1 MESRQRLQE
10 IFGDLSHD
18 SQRVLGAALGLG
30 QVLAIRRK
38 AMELKS
44 PQRRALIQEE
54 LHEGALDSPDME
66 YSRRNVTNTPNQQ
79 LDGALDS
86 SPDTMMKQRFAEWQ
100 REREA
105 VSRTIQMANLSQV
118 IVIDSDVDT
127 PSPARSVDAEDID
140 DADEDPWMP
149 MQERRGREQQEEA
162 GDNPDNEEE
171 DYDDEDPWLPRH
183 DTHQRAED
191 NDLKENDNQAGDD
204 NVDRSQ
210 RILLQEK
217 EQQQKKEE
225 QQEMDEEGES
235 YDVEGGINYD
245 ISRSPRVRKQDE
257 QFQQQ
262 GQGEDFNEDE
272 ELADAAED
280 DGYED
285 IWQEQAKDE
294 GNSGRGSVLE
304 SRNDV
309 QSSPWKGGS
318 TPAGRGYGTTFSP
331 ALWVDGQGKVPYL
344 GQSQIRKLREQEVD
358 LSAHAEDTPN
368 RVHYYYGK
376 SSPLSAKQR
385 PSPRRVPSSA
395 ISQRQKAA
403 ERYEIESD
411 EQDQPEEPVDYLDF
425 SPEKD
430 LEDQT
435 FQIDPTTRHETEMQR
450 QSDFADNTSISDIAE
465 ELSVHEESLTPRNPK
480 PAQNVQTSSWIQR
493 FTSLTP
499 GWLKAPI
506 QKSNPEN
513 KRLSPPA
520 SRESSSRRG
529 SQDPSPEEQ
538 FEQGSEEEVDLFDQI
553 RQEDAREREKPPD
566 AESVSNFEPRRAT
579 GPQPSNVRALA
590 APEKE
595 QKAKALDGLPRLAT
609 SGYFSNSH
617 YTLLRRLY
625 RLAKRFPQSFPYY
638 PSSAHADIIGDY
650 IWTSDNTYGVPITEL
665 QFAIVY
671 RFRQEL
677 AAQDLRLGG
686 SGWVGW
692 SDADLH
698 RRLVSII
705 IGEQIRE
712 DRKNSFDLRP
722 TRSRPRSILQMG

>member
-1 MESRQRLQE
+1 
-10 IFGDLSHD
+10 
-18 SQRVLGAALGLG
+18 
-30 QVLAIRRK
+30 
-38 AMELKS
+38 MELKS
-44 PQRRALIQEE
+44 PQRRALIEEE

-66 YSRRNVTNTPNQQ
+66 YSRRNVTNTPNHQQ

-105 VSRTIQMANLSQV
+105 VSRTIQMANSSQV
-118 IVIDSDVDT
+118 IIIDSDVDT
-127 PSPARSVDAEDID
+127 PSPERRVDAEDID

-149 MQERRGREQQEEA
+149 RKERGEGEQQEEA
-162 GDNPDNEEE
+162 GGNIDNEEE

-183 DTHQRAED
+183 DAHQGAE
-191 NDLKENDNQAGDD
+191 NYDLEEDDDQEGDD
-204 NVDRSQ
+204 NVDRSP
-210 RILLQEK
+210 RSLLQGK
-217 EQQQKKEE
+217 EQQQRKE
-225 QQEMDEEGES
+225 QQQETDEEGEN

-245 ISRSPRVRKQDE
+245 ISRSPRIRKQDE
-257 QFQQQ
+257 HLQQQ
-262 GQGEDFNEDE
+262 GQGEDLNEDE
-272 ELADAAED
+272 EIADTAED

-304 SRNDV
+304 SRKDV
-309 QSSPWKGGS
+309 QSSPWKDGS
-318 TPAGRGYGTTFSP
+318 TSAGRGYGTTFSP
-331 ALWVDGQGKVPYL
+331 AFWVDGQGKVPYL
-344 GQSQIRKLREQEVD
+344 GQSQIRKLREQKVD

-376 SSPLSAKQR
+376 SSPLSSTQR
-385 PSPRRVPSSA
+385 PSPERVPSSA

-403 ERYEIESD
+403 ERYETESV
-411 EQDQPEEPVDYLDF
+411 EQDQPEELEDYLDF
-425 SPEKD
+425 SPGKD

-450 QSDFADNTSISDIAE
+450 QSDFADNTSIPDLAE
-465 ELSVHEESLTPRNPK
+465 GISVHEESLTPRNPK
-480 PAQNVQTSSWIQR
+480 PAQNVQTSSWVQR
-493 FTSLTP
+493 FASLTP

-513 KRLSPPA
+513 KRSSPPT
-520 SRESSSRRG
+520 SRESSSREG
-529 SQDPSPEEQ
+529 SQVSNPEQ
-538 FEQGSEEEVDLFDQI
+538 QSEQGSEEEVDVFDQI
-553 RQEDAREREKPPD
+553 RQEDAREREGPPD
-566 AESVSNFEPRRAT
+566 ADSVSNFEQQPAP
-579 GPQPSNVRALA
+579 GPQPSDVRALA

-595 QKAKALDGLPRLAT
+595 EKAKALGGLPRLAT
-609 SGYFSNSH
+609 SGYFSNAH

-625 RLAKRFPQSFPYY
+625 RLAKQSPQSFPYY

-692 SDADLH
+692 TDADLH

-712 DRKNSFDLRP
+712 DRKNVFELRP
-722 TRSRPRSILQMG
+722 TRSRPRSILQKG